1 HKEQAER
8 DRIGDTLDFE
18 IKRWSTGKQGNLR
31 ALLSTL
37 QYIRPSD
44 KKVDYQIQKLTNA
57 ADNAT
62 AREKSGNAEVNGK
75 DGHSDEED
83 LLKYRPNP
91 DMMDTDWFSWSGAAA
106 RQQGL
111 LRSINNASPTRDS
124 GESLN
129 PSGPIRD
136 GGDSSTRSGARRKR
150 GRMMMEDEDP
160 LICTVTEA
168 FKTLSDAIK
177 QSAPQPRPIIPPNLW
192 TMMKQIPVFE
202 REHIAHYYGYL
213 CENPAL
219 AYAFL
224 EMGLDDQMGLFWPPS
239 LPFLVAVATSS
250 ASRVRPRLLAA
261 SPTRSTRTR
270 PSAPRPS
277 QRPPA
282 RVHDLVGFRRRPD
295 PPSLSAPADRA
306 AALSAVPR
314 PLPSRLPPAAGQP
327 ADVATSGRPDP
338 LHHLQTPAADRPDPL
353 LHQGEESHQPL
364 HHCVPTLGRGIAR
377 LPDVSRDWVNTDIAP
392 VLNLDVSDVERL
404 KEQYACCTEDQLAF
418 EGYRKLL
425 PTRKALP
432 DGQVITIE
440 KERYIVG
447 EALFQPHI
455 LGLEDYGIV
464 HQLVTS
470 ASNVSSEYHRQ
481 LLENTM
487 LCGGT
492 TSMTG
497 FEDRFQREANLS
509 ASAIFPSLVK

>member
-1 HKEQAER
+1 SAGRFLLAIRYSDSYSRKRYFVLEDAALR
-8 DRIGDTLDFE
+8 CFKSAPSSKGE
-18 IKRWSTGKQGNLR
+18 IC
-31 ALLSTL
+31 
-37 QYIRPSD
+37 PSD

-91 DMMDTDWFSWSGAAA
+91 DMMDTDWSSWSGAAA

-353 LHQGEESHQPL
+353 LHQGESPAA
-364 HHCVPTLGRGIAR
+364 TS
-377 LPDVSRDWVNTDIAP
+377 SRRSRRSPAP
-392 VLNLDVSDVERL
+392 PG
-404 KEQYACCTEDQLAF
+404 KDQLAF